1 LTLGTLSA
9 FRWIEGKMPSQQ
21 YAKFIVRFNR
31 EAAMSEPELKSLV
44 TSHAFTIANLQY
56 RLRDDGKQLE
66 YSMMLRTQYAAAL
79 HELSKALLS
88 IPTVS
93 EFTIYPT
100 GD

>member
-1 LTLGTLSA
+1 
-9 FRWIEGKMPSQQ
+9 
-21 YAKFIVRFNR
+21 
-31 EAAMSEPELKSLV
+31 
-44 TSHAFTIANLQY
+44 
-56 RLRDDGKQLE
+56 
-66 YSMMLRTQYAAAL
+66 MMLRTQYAAAL